1 MTRTGKITLGK
12 FGIKEKDFSK
22 ALNRYLI
29 ENGKLQSG
37 HEADLIYIDLSDKSL
52 GTMFNVY
59 DAKVFYAIDHHVE
72 DEDNI
77 NLILKHYKGG
87 RSARDFSGIDSRR
100 RDMLV
105 YEATVLKNLDDYVP
119 KFCYSG
125 KNVLIME
132 DIGELTLESALLNMP
147 LFRGRIDTDN
157 KLFEN
162 LIDRVA
168 GFHSGLEDIVT
179 SGKFKNHTTPDYV
192 GRFSTYIGEIFSGI
206 NGGEEEIPPD
216 LEKRFREAFLPIAS
230 IFYRGRLNENGGQ
243 MSTQPIHEDLH
254 PPHIFYRTSKTGELK
269 AYFIDFR
276 PTMGPVQFDLVDLL
290 RHPRVYPYLKDG
302 EEKVDR
308 LLRSYMRERLK
319 IINKKLGGE
328 INPRTAADIMRS
340 TTEDDAQAIPLSPDF
355 DPADLTTEVSDKSF
369 NEFKTMF
376 QLSRVYRG
384 IRSASK
390 NYSSSMRKP
399 ELYKQYVGQNKN
411 YPLYP
416 ASYLGDVVDA
426 CEELHSN
433 TSKYPVDSKT
443 MMGIQTIHG
452 LIEKEFSGVLKKRNK
467 IITKLKIKDE
477 DLL

>member
-12 FGIKEKDFSK
+12 FGIKEIDFSK

-29 ENGKLQSG
+29 ENGKLQHG
-37 HEADLIYIDLSDKSL
+37 HEADLIYIDFVDKSL

-59 DAKVFYAIDHHVE
+59 GAKVFYAIDHHIE
-72 DEDNI
+72 DQDNI
-77 NLILKHYKGG
+77 NLILKHYKGWS
-87 RSARDFSGIDSRR
+87 SAKDFSGIDSRR

-105 YEATVLKNLDDYVP
+105 YEATVLKNLSDYVP
-119 KFCYSG
+119 RFCYSG

-132 DIGELTLESALLNMP
+132 DIGRLTLESTLLNMP
-147 LFRGRIDTDN
+147 LLRGIERDN

-162 LIDRVA
+162 LIARVA

-192 GRFSTYIGEIFSGI
+192 GRFSTYMGEIFSGL
-206 NGGEEEIPPD
+206 NGEEEIPPD

-243 MSTQPIHEDLH
+243 RTTQPIHEDLH
-254 PPHIFYRTSKTGELK
+254 PPHIFYTTPGSGELK

-290 RHPRVYPYLKDG
+290 KHPLVYPYLKDG
-302 EEKVDR
+302 DEKIDK
-308 LLRSYMRERLK
+308 LLRLYMRERLK

-340 TTEDDAQAIPLSPDF
+340 TTEDDAQAIQLSPDF

-390 NYSSSMRKP
+390 NYSSIMRKP
-399 ELYKQYVGQNKN
+399 QIYQQYIGQNKN

-426 CEELHSN
+426 CEEMDSN
-433 TSKYPVDSKT
+433 TIKYPIDSKT
-443 MMGIQTIHG
+443 MGGILTIHG
-452 LIEKEFSGVLKKRNK
+452 LLEKEFSGALKKRNK
-467 IITKLKIKDE
+467 IITKLKIKEE

>member
-12 FGIKEKDFSK
+12 FGIKDKDFSK
-22 ALNRYLI
+22 ALNKYLI
-29 ENGKLQSG
+29 EDGKLQPNSK
-37 HEADLIYIDLSDKSL
+37 ADLIYIDFSDKSL

-59 DAKVFYAIDHHVE
+59 GAKVFYAIDHHVE
-72 DEDNI
+72 DQDDI

-87 RSARDFSGIDSRR
+87 GSARDFSGIDSRR

-105 YEATVLKNLDDYVP
+105 YEATVMKNLSDYVP
-119 KFCYSG
+119 KLCYSG
-125 KNVLIME
+125 KNVIIME
-132 DIGELTLESALLNMP
+132 DIGGSTLESTLLNMP
-147 LFRGRIDTDN
+147 LLSGRIDTDK

-162 LIDRVA
+162 LIARVA

-179 SGKFKNHTTPDYV
+179 SGKFKNHTTPDYA

-206 NGGEEEIPPD
+206 NGGEEIPDD
-216 LEKRFREAFLPIAS
+216 LAKRFREAFLPIAS

-243 MSTQPIHEDLH
+243 MATQPIHEDLH
-254 PPHIFYRTSKTGELK
+254 PPHIFYTTSRGELK

-276 PTMGPVQFDLVDLL
+276 PTMGPVQFDLVDFIK
-290 RHPRVYPYLKDG
+290 HPLVYTNLKDG
-302 EEKVDR
+302 EERVEK
-308 LLRSYMRERLK
+308 LLRLYMRERLK

-369 NEFKTMF
+369 NEFKAMF

-390 NYSSSMRKP
+390 NYSSSMKKP
-399 ELYKQYVGQNKN
+399 EIYKQYVGQNEN

-416 ASYLGDVVDA
+416 GWYLGDDVDA
-426 CEELHSN
+426 CEELLNN
-433 TSKYPVDSKT
+433 TSKYPIDSKT
-443 MMGIQTIHG
+443 AWGLLTING
-452 LIEKEFSGVLKKRNK
+452 LLEKEFSEVLKKRNK